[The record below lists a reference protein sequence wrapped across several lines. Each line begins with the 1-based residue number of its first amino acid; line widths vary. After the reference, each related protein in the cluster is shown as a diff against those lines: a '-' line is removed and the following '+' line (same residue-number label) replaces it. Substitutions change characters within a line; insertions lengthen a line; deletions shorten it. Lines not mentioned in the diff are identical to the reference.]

1 MYCSELI
8 YFFLFMCINSINT
21 INCMVYF
28 WVNLYGLNYTVF
40 CCKYCNTFPKA
51 SHDPGLIVCRRVRF
65 WAEELE
71 WNWWP
76 SGWFSYTDIWQPCLT
91 FAVIH
96 SQCRNTLCSNLGM
109 IVCTVC
115 VCVLMFGLELLY
127 FDKDQIHMFLLHMQL
142 QLLYKKTK
150 RVKMP
155 QIKIRFWV
163 WVRFMWAGHQ
173 VTERTCVYL
182 NYPAINRTL
191 ICVWKLCE

>member
-1 MYCSELI
+1 MHYMCVCVWNILYWINDIKLSRHFLAWMRWCVSTVGITYCNKLI
-8 YFFLFMCINSINT
+8 FLFLFMCINSINT

-40 CCKYCNTFPKA
+40 CCKYCNTFLKA
-51 SHDPGLIVCRRVRF
+51 SHDLGLIVCRRVRF

-142 QLLYKKTK
+142 QLLYKK
-150 RVKMP
+150 
-155 QIKIRFWV
+155 
-163 WVRFMWAGHQ
+163 
-173 VTERTCVYL
+173 
-182 NYPAINRTL
+182 N
-191 ICVWKLCE
+191 